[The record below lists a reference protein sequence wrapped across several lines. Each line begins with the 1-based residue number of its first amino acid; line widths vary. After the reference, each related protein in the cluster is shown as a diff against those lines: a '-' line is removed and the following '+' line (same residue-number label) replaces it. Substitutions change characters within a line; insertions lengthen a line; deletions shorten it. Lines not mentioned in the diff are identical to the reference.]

1 MTVNIEALRLLHR
14 IHIQLTDL
22 RSRLDRGPIQLRAA
36 EANVQRLKDECEA
49 ARESL
54 LRGKVVSDEKQLY
67 LQEREDRI
75 EKHRANLNKAASN
88 KEYQVIQEQIAADH
102 QANSVLSDEILDAL
116 EKIEELDAGLIESN
130 SQLTQGQHEQK
141 RVQQTLSETTPRLE
155 ADLSRLTDE
164 LKTAKEILPSDFRGE
179 YDRISAARGENA
191 LAPLDGET
199 CGGCFQ
205 LLNAQTVNQLMLD
218 KPVFCPSCGRLLY
231 LEEDRS
237 VGAS

>member
-1 MTVNIEALRLLHR
+1 M
-14 IHIQLTDL
+14 
-22 RSRLDRGPIQLRAA
+22 
-36 EANVQRLKDECEA
+36 
-49 ARESL
+49 
-54 LRGKVVSDEKQLY
+54 
-67 LQEREDRI
+67 
-75 EKHRANLNKAASN
+75 
-88 KEYQVIQEQIAADH
+88 IQEQIAADH

-205 LLNAQTVNQLMLD
+205 LLNAQTVNQLILD